1 MSQNPAGH
9 QLARLLHLVPLA
21 ARPGGATYDE
31 LAEALDVP
39 RDAIVR
45 DLETLTAREFYHPAG
60 TGDEIQ
66 VGLEGDRVRV
76 WSGGPLQRPVR
87 LDLREAA
94 ALHLGL
100 RILAD
105 ERGDPNLAAALR
117 DIVRRIAWSIP
128 DDPAAAIAT
137 ADAGARD
144 AIRAALI
151 DAAHRHR
158 RIELSYLKPDAR
170 EPEPRRLDPYVV
182 VHAEGRVYAIGR
194 DVEADGIRVFRVD
207 RVLDARTLDDA
218 FTVPHGFDPS
228 DYLDGGR
235 VYRADD
241 PIDVTVRYS
250 PRVAR
255 WVTERGEGT
264 IQDDG
269 SVTVSHAVADPGWI
283 VRHVLHYGPDA
294 EIVAPAE
301 ARKWVLRALSERV
314 PAES

>member
-1 MSQNPAGH
+1 MSQNPAAH

-39 RDAIVR
+39 RDDIVR
-45 DLETLTAREFYHPAG
+45 DLETLTEREFYHPAG

-66 VGLEGDRVRV
+66 VGLEGERVRV
-76 WSGGPLQRPVR
+76 WSSGPLQRPVR

-105 ERGDPNLAAALR
+105 ERGDPDLPATLH
-117 DIVRRIAWSIP
+117 DLVRRIAWSIP

-137 ADAGARD
+137 ADPGARD
-144 AIRAALI
+144 AIRAAVI
-151 DAAHRHR
+151 DASRRHR

-194 DVEADGIRVFRVD
+194 DPDADDIRVFRVD
-207 RVLDARTLDDA
+207 RILDARLLDDA
-218 FTVPHGFDPS
+218 FTVPDDFDAS
-228 DYLDGGR
+228 DYIDGGR

-241 PIDVTVRYS
+241 PVDVTVRYS

-255 WVTERGEGT
+255 WVTETGEGE

-269 SVTVSHAVADPGWI
+269 SVTITHAVADPGWI
-283 VRHVLHYGPDA
+283 VRHVLQYGPDA
-294 EIVAPAE
+294 EIVEPAE
-301 ARKWVLRALSERV
+301 ARDWVLRALSSGV
-314 PAES
+314 AAES

>member
-1 MSQNPAGH
+1 MSHTSPAN

-31 LAEALDVP
+31 LTEALDVP
-39 RDAIVR
+39 RDDLVH

-66 VGLEGDRVRV
+66 VGLEGERVRV
-76 WSGGPLQRPVR
+76 WSSGPLQRPVR

-105 ERGDPNLAAALR
+105 ERGEPELPATYR
-117 DIVRRIAWSIP
+117 DLVRRIAWSIP
-128 DDPAAAIAT
+128 DDPAAAIAP
-137 ADAGARD
+137 ADAGSRD
-144 AIRAALI
+144 AIRGAVI
-151 DAAHRHR
+151 DAARRHR
-158 RIELSYLKPDAR
+158 RVELSYLKPHDH

-182 VHAEGRVYAIGR
+182 AHAEGRVYAIGH
-194 DVEADGIRVFRVD
+194 DPDAAGIRVFRVD
-207 RVLDARTLDDA
+207 RILEARLLDDT
-218 FTVPHGFDPS
+218 FTEPDDFDPS
-228 DYLDGGR
+228 DYIGGGR

-241 PIDVTVRYS
+241 PMAVTVRYS
-250 PRVAR
+250 HRVAR
-255 WVTERGEGT
+255 WVTERGEGA

-269 SVTVSHAVADPGWI
+269 SVTITHAVADPGWI

-294 EIVAPAE
+294 EILEPRE
-301 ARKWVLRALSERV
+301 ARGWVLRALSAEV

>member
-31 LAEALDVP
+31 LADALDVP
-39 RDAIVR
+39 REDIVR

-66 VGLEGDRVRV
+66 VGLEGERVRV
-76 WSGGPLQRPVR
+76 WSSGPLQRPVR

-105 ERGDPNLAAALR
+105 ERGDPELPSALH
-117 DIVRRIAWSIP
+117 DLVRRIAWSIP

-137 ADAGARD
+137 ADPGARD
-144 AIRAALI
+144 AIRAAVI
-151 DAAHRHR
+151 DAARRHR
-158 RIELSYLKPDAR
+158 RMELSYLKPDAR
-170 EPEPRRLDPYVV
+170 EPERRRLDPYVV

-194 DVEADGIRVFRVD
+194 DPEADDIRVFRID
-207 RVLDARTLDDA
+207 RVLDARLLGDT
-218 FTVPHGFDPS
+218 FTVPDGFDAS

-241 PIDVTVRYS
+241 PVDVTVRYS

-255 WVTERGEGT
+255 WVTERGEGM

-269 SVTVSHAVADPGWI
+269 SVTVTRAVADPGWI

-294 EIVAPAE
+294 EIVEPAE
-301 ARKWVLRALSERV
+301 ARDWVLRALSEGV